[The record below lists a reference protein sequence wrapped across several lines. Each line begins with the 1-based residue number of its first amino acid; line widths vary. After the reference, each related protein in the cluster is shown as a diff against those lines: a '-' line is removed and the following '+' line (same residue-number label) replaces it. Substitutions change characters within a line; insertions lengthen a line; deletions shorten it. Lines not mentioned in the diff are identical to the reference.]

1 MHTLDPSVSKHSPL
15 HCLGEISEPGYV
27 ITMGL
32 TVFPLSRSR
41 IVGPGL
47 VKEGP
52 ILVRPSGPREKSWQI

>member
-1 MHTLDPSVSKHSPL
+1 MHILDPSVSKRLALHS
-15 HCLGEISEPGYV
+15 LGEISEPGYG
-27 ITMGL
+27 IPMGL

-52 ILVRPSGPREKSWQI
+52 ILVRPSGPKEKSWQI